1 MERHQPLLLNRVPA
15 FARQLLRPFD
25 LTSLVLIVVIT
36 LGLGFGLRARF
47 YGIPIVILL
56 SSWFFK
62 YAYVLLDSVANGR
75 SETPVL
81 SVEML
86 NPVDEQRPLA
96 QVVICACVLMAANK
110 VGGWGG
116 VLIGVVGGLYLPV
129 SVAVL
134 GASSRAL
141 DAVNPLALTRTLIGL
156 GVYYPLILGV
166 MAAYGMLLVLIVG
179 SDLPGLLKIATAL
192 FMILS
197 IFSGLGAAI
206 FERRHRLGYEPTH
219 APERTAAREDRERDR
234 LRARALDVAYGEA
247 RGGNFA
253 AASST
258 MLQWLREHDAADL
271 ERDARFFFEQ
281 ARQWQDEKAFV
292 FVSRF
297 LVSRLIESGKTG
309 TAVDVADGVLQRAP
323 ALKLGTAADALK
335 LAKLARAAGRRTLAV
350 RLLAEFE
357 KQFPGDALT
366 AEAAALRHEAQR

>member
-1 MERHQPLLLNRVPA
+1 VPA

-36 LGLGFGLRARF
+36 IGLGFGLRARL
-47 YGIPIVILL
+47 YGIPVVILL

-75 SETPVL
+75 AETPVL

-96 QVVICACVLMAANK
+96 QVAICACVLMAVNA
-110 VGGWGG
+110 VGGWAGI
-116 VLIGVVGGLYLPV
+116 LIGVVGALYLPV

-141 DAVNPLALTRTLIGL
+141 DAVNPLALTRTLVGL
-156 GVYYPLILGV
+156 GVYYPVILALI
-166 MAAYGMLLVLIVG
+166 AAYGMLLVLIVN

-192 FMILS
+192 FLILS
-197 IFSGLGAAI
+197 VFSGLGAAI

-219 APERTAAREDRERDR
+219 SPERVAARGERERDQ

-253 AASST
+253 AASTT
-258 MLQWLREHDAADL
+258 MLQWLREHDAVDL

-297 LVSRLIESGKTG
+297 LISRLLESGKTG

-323 ALKLGTAADALK
+323 SLKLGTAADALT
-335 LAKLARAAGRRTLAV
+335 LARLARAAGRRTLAV

-366 AEAAALRHEAQR
+366 ADAAALREAARR